1 MISRVTLVGG
11 DQEYLR
17 HRWVSICLKDA
28 AKVGYRV
35 VEVHDSSDLQAVL
48 AGSVFFTDKVLGLV
62 RSAGAKKPRKK
73 KGPAPEEPVEGWSSE
88 DADLILDHHKTGP
101 QDVSLVVV
109 HPGEVTAS
117 SLAGLLLD
125 SLPKSA
131 VKVFHA
137 PKPWE
142 EREQATKFLVVE
154 MTRRGKRIDPAL
166 AENVINRCG
175 TDLGLVSFE
184 AQKFCLFLDAE
195 GRDDLTA
202 QDASPL
208 VSSLGGG
215 DWEVL
220 KSAVACRD
228 DVGAL
233 RAWTDL
239 RERSQGSLVPI
250 AQAVLLPA
258 VTSWAH
264 AASLSDQGF
273 SPEEAAEVIGM
284 HPYRFRT
291 AVLPAASNWGTIRL
305 VKFLKAL
312 SDVNPRRGF
321 LNPDLALEAILMAY
335 VARTTRPKAPLSPV

>member
-1 MISRVTLVGG
+1 MNSRVTVVGG
-11 DQEYLR
+11 DHDYLR

-28 AKVGYRV
+28 SKSGYRV
-35 VEVHDSSDLQAVL
+35 VEVHDSSDLQAIL

-73 KGPAPEEPVEGWSSE
+73 KGANAEEATEGWSSE
-88 DADLILDHHKTGP
+88 DVAVILDHHKTGSH
-101 QDVSLVVV
+101 DVSLVVV
-109 HPGEVTAS
+109 HPGEMTAN
-117 SLAGLLLD
+117 SLAGLLVE
-125 SLPKSA
+125 SMPKSS

-142 EREQATKFLVVE
+142 EKEQATKFLIME
-154 MTRRGKRIDPAL
+154 MTRRGKRIDSAL
-166 AENVINRCG
+166 AENIINRCG

-184 AQKFCLFLDAE
+184 AQKFCVFLDAD

-202 QDASPL
+202 QDASQL

-215 DWEVL
+215 DWEML
-220 KSAVACRD
+220 RAAVACRD
-228 DVGAL
+228 GVGAL

-239 RERSQGSLVPI
+239 RERSQGSMVPI

-284 HPYRFRT
+284 HPYRFRSS
-291 AVLPAASNWGTIRL
+291 VLPAASAWGTIRL
-305 VKFLKAL
+305 IKFLKAL
-312 SDVNPRRGF
+312 SEVNPRRGF
-321 LNPDLALEAILMAY
+321 LNPDLALEAILMVY
-335 VARTTRPKAPLSPV
+335 VARTTRPKVPIAPL